1 MLLPQSQNMAG
12 ILSMQIKTAFV
23 ILPGISAAILT
34 PIMMGYV
41 IIVAPARTG
50 VPTISQTQTV
60 IVFVTIIL
68 AREWAKNVVS
78 GADAISI
85 IGGNIMRSEQ
95 EVNRAIEQY
104 SDMIRRLCMIHLK
117 NYADTED
124 IFQTV
129 FLKYVL
135 SSVSFESKE
144 HEKAWFIR
152 VTINACKDLLKS
164 FIRSRTISLDE
175 RIEQPSEMSVDD
187 RDVLEAVLSLP
198 QKYKDVV
205 YLHYY
210 EDYTAPQI
218 SRILGKNVN
227 TIYTLITR
235 SKRLLREKLG
245 GDGYE

>member
-1 MLLPQSQNMAG
+1 MPQSQNMAG

-23 ILPGISAAILT
+23 ILPGISAAMLT
-34 PIMMGYV
+34 PTMMGYV
-41 IIVAPARTG
+41 IIVAPVRTG